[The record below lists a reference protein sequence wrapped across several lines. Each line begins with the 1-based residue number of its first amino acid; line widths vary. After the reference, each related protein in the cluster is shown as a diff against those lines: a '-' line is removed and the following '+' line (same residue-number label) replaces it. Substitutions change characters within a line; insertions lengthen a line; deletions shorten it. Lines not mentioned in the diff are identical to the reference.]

1 MKIPVDVIALSTI
14 ILFAFAAPR
23 DQVHKATPDSPR
35 SKSEFCE
42 EIRVEV
48 NLSVESGILTQER
61 ADDIVDRCINTNW
74 G

>member
-1 MKIPVDVIALSTI
+1 MKIPVDVIALSTVV
-14 ILFAFAAPR
+14 LFAFASPR

-42 EIRVEV
+42 EIKVEV
-48 NLSVESGILTQER
+48 NLSVEDGILTQER
-61 ADDIVDRCINTNW
+61 ADTIVERCLNTDW